1 MSDKTKGTSNAPRPL
16 NEGSETRSL
25 GGQRPNQQSAETPK
39 PKK

>member
-25 GGQRPNQQSAETPK
+25 GGSRPSQQQATPPK
-39 PKK
+39 PK